1 MIGGQGYLE
10 RGVAAGYNLVDD
22 IVNIVNLV
30 FLRLLLLVMNVLRV

>member
-1 MIGGQGYLE
+1 ME
-10 RGVAAGYNLVDD
+10 RGVAAGYNLVDG